1 MSTFGGLNAAYTGL
15 VAARTAIEVAGQNIA
30 NASTEGYT
38 RQRVTL
44 AAVAPLSRVGLF
56 SSPIA
61 GPGHGV
67 AVTGIARLASE
78 YLDARVR
85 ATASSAGHAYVR
97 ANALGSLE
105 KSFNEPG
112 DDGISAQLQDFW
124 SSWPDL
130 SNNSG
135 KVGGVAAASAVISE
149 ATTLA
154 AQLAQGYRAVANQW
168 DGLRADAAILVN
180 DLNVSAAQVADL
192 NGLIR
197 STLNAGGS
205 VNELL
210 DQRSRLTTSIASIA
224 GGTVNERP
232 DGTVDVLIGGNLLVS
247 GTSAHTVELVGGG
260 ALGTAPGAAT
270 LSWADGSKSAV
281 GMDGGS
287 LAGTLS
293 LLSPSGTLSLP
304 SPTGTVSLLSPSG
317 TLADAADRYNALAG
331 ELRRTVNAQLPPG
344 SPPFFEYDGTGPA
357 ATSLV
362 VVQTSDQVAGLGAAV
377 ADAMSQLD
385 ADTEDGGVA
394 YVSPDNL
401 WSAFVTAFAVVT
413 RSELKQSVLAD
424 LAATAASTAQVSNA
438 SVDLDEENVN
448 LLMSQTAYQG
458 SARVLTAMDEMLD
471 TLINKTGLV
480 GR

>member
-61 GPGHGV
+61 GPGRGV

-124 SSWPDL
+124 SSWQDL

-154 AQLAQGYRAVANQW
+154 AQLAQGYRAVASQW
-168 DGLRADAAILVN
+168 DGLRADAAILVD

-197 STLNAGGS
+197 SALNAGGS

-260 ALGTAPGAAT
+260 TLGAAPDAAT

-287 LAGTLS
+287 LAGT
-293 LLSPSGTLSLP
+293 
-304 SPTGTVSLLSPSG
+304 VSLLSPTG

-331 ELRRTVNAQLPPG
+331 ELWRTVNAQLPPG
-344 SPPFFEYDGTGPA
+344 SPPFFGYDGTGPA
-357 ATSLV
+357 ATSLI
-362 VVQTSDQVAGLGAAV
+362 VVQTSDQVAGLGASV

-385 ADTEDGGVA
+385 ADTVDGGVA

-401 WSAFVTAFAVVT
+401 WSAFVTAFAVAT

-424 LAATAASTAQVSNA
+424 LAATAASTARVSNA